1 MADDTTLVII
11 PDGDNEADTGTP
23 LEVDV
28 KVSRSFI
35 AGYYRAIVDDDP
47 IKEGMLVYASHYDE
61 YNYAKRDKEDPEK
74 YRVHFVHGTSGFTC
88 GLNGFLV
95 GYEYEPDGERIRE
108 QQIAAI
114 AGEIKTLGQQ
124 QVTFN
129 KQAAAFQ
136 PHVTDDGEFTAT
148 ADAADAGSAMVPV
161 GASPDTAKKTLA
173 VFRND
178 VAKLKNAVVA
188 KTEELKSFMAEK
200 QTIIKAQ
207 ITAIT
212 AGIQEKVGDLQK
224 MVEKAQTAIWTINL
238 YLGKDEQIVQI
249 RKGKVA
255 PKTTP
260 ITIRQLVLFMDEEIA
275 ACDKFGDAD
284 YGGIDARN
292 IENFDNWL
300 LERPEHLQQIL
311 PEPKGIVVLKPRR
324 HTKSYGD
331 VWTQKAMDEANK
343 VTYFLIRNGNSL
355 YRIWTDFDIGDTLLP
370 SETKFMDMFYRED
383 YDWKTHGKIKNPI
396 KPGSEEYMRAMD
408 RVDTERQHFYR
419 VALIIQGLLDR
430 TKIFHPL
437 PLPRLNVL
445 NPAEYVGADGEEYL
459 RFIYDAEN
467 GKVLPDGW
475 PKYDDWLAEAN
486 KVICV
491 GQRIV
496 GLFNFRYSDK
506 YSSRD
511 AVDQRIIPSGASM
524 PKDLELHTI
533 ESRGEKPG
541 SFYFYYKRTDMVWRR
556 SWREGN
562 GEAKVRARCTIYD
575 DDSFLINFDAPS
587 VTIKA
592 MEYYIG
598 SRIHRHRYMDMIP
611 LLKRVIEVKKQE
623 IKEEGPFKKLL
634 AGQIM
639 LEYSV
644 DMGTAEEA
652 VPELVRWWKFKNQTH
667 RALVSDDSQ
676 AIKMIL
682 AEYGIRQKRNLERSQ
697 INGDSLVQQ
706 LIDTI
711 HKTEPNVVFIGHKRA
726 NEYVALVAHNDEDVF
741 AKEQLWAINRSSNC
755 AWDQKVR
762 MKENKEWRLID
773 NRWERWAVL
782 YKHDRFNNWIRDA
795 RAKHY
800 LTDIER
806 QQGIDIAEEL
816 VTQRQEKL
824 WAKKDRERFDDDDW
838 KDQVIPLAIALHHK
852 DGDFLRIYYCDRQA
866 ILPPESLLSNHPSE
880 PSIAVKRI
888 VWIRNAKGEVQFSIA
903 YDNSDHISSSLGNP
917 PWRTNYDGA
926 YSEGRGAQM
935 LKEWPANIQEIYR
948 QQELAKVFASRRR
961 VLDNVPRSAV
971 QSVETALDKR
981 EWDKVYDEYIKEYGD
996 PELWEDHKKSEKVK
1010 VRRYKTLFNRF
1021 KLLIE
1026 RNIDCNGKT
1035 LATVWEESSD
1045 LLAEDV
1051 KAENAA
1057 RDRRSYFGTDQT
1069 PSKEE
1074 LNPADADIVISHNPI
1089 PQAPLE
1095 LQEGWDTKHKKKG
1108 DHDDSDD

>member
-1 MADDTTLVII
+1 MADTTLVII
-11 PDGDNEADTGTP
+11 PDGDNEADTGMP
-23 LEVDV
+23 IEVDV

-35 AGYYRAIVDDDP
+35 AGYYRATVDDDP

-61 YNYAKRDKEDPEK
+61 YNYSKKDKEDQEK
-74 YRVHFVHGTSGFTC
+74 YRVHFVCGASGYTC
-88 GLNGFLV
+88 GLSGFLSA
-95 GYEYEPDGERIRE
+95 YEYEPDGERIRE

-114 AGEIKTLGQQ
+114 AGEIKELGQK

-148 ADAADAGSAMVPV
+148 ADNADVGTAMVPM

-200 QTIIKAQ
+200 QAIIKAQ

-212 AGIQEKVGDLQK
+212 AGIQEKVGELQQ

-249 RKGKVA
+249 KKGKPA
-255 PKTTP
+255 PKNTP

-292 IENFDNWL
+292 IENFDKWL
-300 LERPEHLQQIL
+300 LDRPEHLQQII

-324 HTKSYGD
+324 NTKSYGD

-343 VTYFLIRNGNSL
+343 VTYFLIRNGTSL
-355 YRIWTDFDIGDTLLP
+355 YRIWTDFDVGDTLLP
-370 SETKFMDMFYRED
+370 SETKFMNMFYRDD
-383 YDWKTHGKIKNPI
+383 YDYQTNGKVRNPI

-408 RVDTERQHFYR
+408 RVDAERQHFYR
-419 VALIIQGLLDR
+419 VALIMQGLLDR
-430 TKIFHPL
+430 TKILHPL
-437 PLPRLNVL
+437 PIPRLNVL
-445 NPAEYVGADGEEYL
+445 NPDEYVGSEGEEYL
-459 RFIYDAEN
+459 RFVYDAEN

-475 PKYDDWLAEAN
+475 PKYDDWLDEAN
-486 KVICV
+486 KDICV

-496 GLFNFRYSDK
+496 GLFHFRYSDK

-541 SFYFYYKRTDMVWRR
+541 SFYFYYKRTDTVWRR
-556 SWREGN
+556 GWREESGD
-562 GEAKVRARCTIYD
+562 AKVRARCTIYA
-575 DDSFLINFDAPS
+575 DDSFLINFDAAN

-598 SRIHRHRYMDMIP
+598 SRLHRHRYMDMIP
-611 LLKRVIEVKKQE
+611 LLKRVLEVKKQE
-623 IKEEGPFKKLL
+623 IKDEEPFMKLL
-634 AGQIM
+634 VGQIM

-644 DMGTAEEA
+644 DMETAEAA
-652 VPELVRWWKFKNQTH
+652 VPELVKWWKFKNQTH
-667 RALVSDDSQ
+667 RALLSDDSQ

-682 AEYGIRQKRNLERSQ
+682 AEYGIRQKRSLERSQ

-706 LIDTI
+706 LLDTI
-711 HKTEPNVVFIGHKRA
+711 HKTEPNVVFIGHKRS
-726 NEYVALVAHNDEDVF
+726 NEYAVLVAHNDEDVF
-741 AKEQLWAINRSSNC
+741 VKEQIWAINRSSNC
-755 AWDQKVR
+755 AWDQRVR
-762 MKENKEWRLID
+762 MKESKEWRLVD
-773 NRWERWAVL
+773 NRWQRWAVL
-782 YKHDRFNNWIRDA
+782 YKHDRFDIWIRDA

-816 VTQRQEKL
+816 VTERQEKR
-824 WAKKDRERFDDDDW
+824 WSNTDRERYTDDDW
-838 KDQVIPLAIALHHK
+838 KDKVIPLAIALHHK
-852 DGDFLRIYYCDRQA
+852 DDDFFRIYYCDRPA
-866 ILPPESLLSNHPSE
+866 ILPTESLLSNYPYE

-888 VWIRNAKGEVQFSIA
+888 VWTRDAKGVVKFSIA
-903 YDNSDHISSSLGNP
+903 YDNNDHICSSMGNP
-917 PWRTNYDGA
+917 PWRKNYDGA
-926 YSEGRGAQM
+926 FSEGKGARM
-935 LKEWPANIQEIYR
+935 LKEWPANVQEIYR
-948 QQELAKVFASRRR
+948 QQELAKVFIDRRR
-961 VLDNVPRSAV
+961 KLDDVPRSAAH
-971 QSVETALDKR
+971 SVEAALEKR
-981 EWDKVYDEYIKEYGD
+981 EWTKIYDEYIKEYGD
-996 PELWEDHKKSEKVK
+996 PELWEDHKKSEKIK
-1010 VRRYKTLFNRF
+1010 VRRYKTLLSRF
-1021 KLLIE
+1021 ELLIE

-1035 LATVWEESSD
+1035 LATIWEETSE
-1045 LLAEDV
+1045 LLLESV
-1051 KAENAA
+1051 KAGNVQ
-1057 RDRRSYFGTDQT
+1057 RKRRYFYSGTDDT
-1069 PSKEE
+1069 PGEEE
-1074 LNPADADIVISHNPI
+1074 LNPEDADIVISHTPI
-1089 PQAPLE
+1089 PQKPLALE
-1095 LQEGWDTKHKKKG
+1095 EGWDKKPKKG
-1108 DHDDSDD
+1108 DDDHFDD